1 MITSKKK
8 PVSNFFSNEG
18 KPRKLRF
25 AVSLTIGSLV
35 LFTVSMLGAKG
46 TESLEQ
52 DQEDRV
58 AEQVKERVI
67 GFSAVDSIVHEQHL
81 IPGDEDIA
89 VINLEDEKT
98 CTVVLTSPGFEIP
111 TELGNFSNCPHDP
124 AQEGI
129 ISARD

>member
-58 AEQVKERVI
+58 AEQVEGRI
-67 GFSAVDSIVHEQHL
+67 RGFTSVEKIVHEQIL
-81 IPGDEDIA
+81 TPGDKDVA

-129 ISARD
+129 TSARD

>member
-25 AVSLTIGSLV
+25 AVSLTIGSLA

-52 DQEDRV
+52 GQEDRV

-89 VINLEDEKT
+89 VISLKDGRT
-98 CTVVLTSPGFEIP
+98 CTVVLRAPGFEIP